1 LLFILKIKERKMIK
15 IILGS
20 FVLSASLFAVDLQT
34 DGVEATYKNSKDEE
48 KTIVI
53 KREKKDECKEVGFD
67 PKVVYGG
74 EHQAAESVKAD
85 CKRAFVTYMG
95 KIAPIKYSEKVETF
109 GEVEVL
115 DFIEKAKDDKTMM
128 LVDSRTENWFF
139 HETIPTAVNVPYIYM
154 KQSQYPDEFE
164 EYVEILGVKKVDG
177 KYDFSNAKTVLMF
190 CNGAWCGQSP
200 ESMKALTAIGYPEEK
215 LKWYRGGMQSWL
227 SLGLTTVKP

>member
-1 LLFILKIKERKMIK
+1 MLK

-20 FVLSASLFAVDLQT
+20 FVLASSIFAVDLQT
-34 DGVEATYKNSKDEE
+34 NGVEVTYKNSKDEA
-48 KTIVI
+48 KTITV
-53 KREKKDECKEVGFD
+53 KREKKEECKGVNFD

-74 EHQAAESVKAD
+74 NGQAADSVDAN

-95 KIAPIKYSEKVETF
+95 KISPIKYSDKVETF

-115 DFIEKAKDDKTMM
+115 EFIEKAKDNKNML
-128 LVDSRTENWFF
+128 LVDSRTENWFY
-139 HETIPTAVNVPYIYM
+139 HETIPSAVNVPFIYL

-164 EYVEILGVKKVDG
+164 EYLEILGVKKVDG
-177 KYDFSNAKTVLMF
+177 KYNFTNAKEILLF

-200 ESMKALTAIGYPEEK
+200 ESMKALIEIGYPEEK
-215 LKWYRGGMQSWL
+215 LKWYRGGIQSWL

>member
-1 LLFILKIKERKMIK
+1 MIK

-20 FVLSASLFAVDLQT
+20 TMLASLIFAADLQT
-34 DGVEATYKNSKDEE
+34 SGVEVTYKNSKDEN
-48 KTIVI
+48 KTVTI
-53 KREKKDECKEVGFD
+53 KRDKPDECKDVNFD

-74 EHQAAESVKAD
+74 NGQVAESVSAN

-95 KIAPIKYSEKVETF
+95 KISPMKYSDKVETF

-115 DFIEKAKDDKTMM
+115 EFIEKAKTNKNLM
-128 LVDSRTENWFF
+128 LVDSRTENWFY
-139 HETIPTAVNVPYIYM
+139 HETIPSAVNIPYIYM

-164 EYVEILGVKKVDG
+164 EYVEMLGVKKVNG
-177 KYDFSNAKTVLMF
+177 KYDFSNAKTILMF

>member
-1 LLFILKIKERKMIK
+1 MIK

-20 FVLSASLFAVDLQT
+20 LVLATSIFAVDLQN
-34 DGVEATYKNSKDEE
+34 DGVEVKYKNSKDEE
-48 KTIVI
+48 KTVVI
-53 KREKKDECKEVGFD
+53 KREKKEECKDVGFD

-95 KIAPIKYSEKVETF
+95 KIAPIKYSDKVETF

-115 DFIEKAKDDKTMM
+115 DFIEKAKTDKNMM
-128 LVDSRTENWFF
+128 LVDSRTENWFY
-139 HETIPTAVNVPYIYM
+139 HETIPSAVNIPYIYM

-164 EYVEILGVKKVDG
+164 EYVEMLGVKKVNG
-177 KYDFSNAKTVLMF
+177 KYDFSNAKTILMF

>member
-1 LLFILKIKERKMIK
+1 MLKIIV
-15 IILGS
+15 GS
-20 FVLSASLFAVDLQT
+20 FVLRASLFAVDLHK
-34 DGVEATYKNSKDEE
+34 DGGEATYKNSKDEE

-53 KREKKDECKEVGFD
+53 KREKKDECKEVAFE

-74 EHQAAESVKAD
+74 EHQVADSVNSN

-95 KIAPIKYSEKVETF
+95 KIAPMKFSDKVETY

-115 DFIEKAKDDKTMM
+115 DFIEKAKNDKTMM

-139 HETIPTAVNVPYIYM
+139 HETIPSAVNVPYIYM

-164 EYVEILGVKKVDG
+164 EYLEILGVKKVNG
-177 KYDFSNAKTVLMF
+177 KYDFSNAKTILMF

>member
-1 LLFILKIKERKMIK
+1 MLK

-34 DGVEATYKNSKDEE
+34 EGVETTYKNSKDEE

-53 KREKKDECKEVGFD
+53 KREKKDECKEIAFD

-74 EHQAAESVKAD
+74 EHQAADSVKAN

-95 KIAPIKYSEKVETF
+95 KIAPIKFSDKVETY

-115 DFIEKAKDDKTMM
+115 DFIEKAKNDKTMM

-139 HETIPTAVNVPYIYM
+139 HETIPSAVNVPYIYM

-164 EYVEILGVKKVDG
+164 EYLEILGVKKVNG
-177 KYDFSNAKTVLMF
+177 KYDFSNAKTILMF

>member
-1 LLFILKIKERKMIK
+1 MIK

-20 FVLSASLFAVDLQT
+20 FVLATSIFAVDLQT
-34 DGVEATYKNSKDEE
+34 NGVEVKFKNSKDEQ
-48 KTIVI
+48 KTVVI
-53 KREKKDECKEVGFD
+53 KREKKEECKDVGFD

-74 EHQAAESVKAD
+74 VHQAAESVKAD

-95 KIAPIKYSEKVETF
+95 KISPIKYSDKVETF

-115 DFIEKAKDDKTMM
+115 DFIEKSKTDKNLM

-139 HETIPTAVNVPYIYM
+139 HETIPTAVNIPYIYT
-154 KQSQYPDEFE
+154 KKSQYPDEFE
-164 EYVEILGVKKVDG
+164 EYMEILGVTKVDG
-177 KYDFSNAKTVLMF
+177 KYNFTNAKTVLMF

-200 ESMKALTAIGYPEEK
+200 ESMKELIAIGYPEEK

>member
-1 LLFILKIKERKMIK
+1 MLK

-20 FVLSASLFAVDLQT
+20 FVLSASLFAVDLQN
-34 DGVEATYKNSKDEE
+34 DGVEVKYKNSKDEE
-48 KTIVI
+48 KTIIV
-53 KREKKDECKEVGFD
+53 KREKNDSCKDVGFD

-74 EHQAAESVKAD
+74 EHQASDSVNAD

-95 KIAPIKYSEKVETF
+95 KISPIKYSDKVETF

-115 DFIEKAKDDKTMM
+115 DFIEKAKNNTNLM
-128 LVDSRTENWFF
+128 LVDSRTENWFY
-139 HETIPTAVNVPYIYM
+139 HETIPSAVNIPYVYL

-164 EYVEILGVKKVDG
+164 EYLEMLGVKKVNG
-177 KYDFSNAKTVLMF
+177 KYDFKNAKTILMF

>member
-1 LLFILKIKERKMIK
+1 MLK

-34 DGVEATYKNSKDEE
+34 EGVETTYKNSKDEE

-53 KREKKDECKEVGFD
+53 KREKKDECKEVAFE
-67 PKVVYGG
+67 PKVVFGG
-74 EHQAAESVKAD
+74 DHQAADLVKAD

-95 KIAPIKYSEKVETF
+95 KIAPIKFSDKVETF

-115 DFIEKAKDDKTMM
+115 DFIEKAKNDKTMM

-139 HETIPTAVNVPYIYM
+139 HETIPSAVNVPYIYM

-164 EYVEILGVKKVDG
+164 EYLEILGVKKVNG
-177 KYDFSNAKTVLMF
+177 KYDFSNAKTILMF

>member
-1 LLFILKIKERKMIK
+1 MLKI
-15 IILGS
+15 IIGS
-20 FVLSASLFAVDLQT
+20 FVLASSIFAVDLQN
-34 DGVEATYKNSKDEE
+34 DGVEIKIKNSNDEA
-48 KTIVI
+48 KTLII
-53 KREKKDECKEVGFD
+53 KREKPQECLGVNFD

-74 EHQAAESVKAD
+74 NHQAADSVKAD

-95 KIAPIKYSEKVETF
+95 KIAPMKFSDKVETF

-115 DFIEKAKDDKTMM
+115 DFIEKAKNDKTMM
-128 LVDSRTENWFF
+128 LVDSRTENWFY
-139 HETIPTAVNVPYIYM
+139 HETIPSAVNVPYTYL

-164 EYVEILGVKKVDG
+164 EYLEILGVKKVDG
-177 KYDFSNAKTVLMF
+177 KYDFSKAKTILMF

>member
-1 LLFILKIKERKMIK
+1 MLK

-20 FVLSASLFAVDLQT
+20 FVLASSIFAVDLQSN
-34 DGVEATYKNSKDEE
+34 GVEVTYKNSKDES
-48 KTIVI
+48 KTITV
-53 KREKKDECKEVGFD
+53 KREKKEECKSVNFD

-74 EHQAAESVKAD
+74 NGQAADSVDAN

-95 KIAPIKYSEKVETF
+95 KISPIKYSDKVETF

-115 DFIEKAKDDKTMM
+115 DFIEKAKDDKNML
-128 LVDSRTENWFF
+128 LVDSRTENWFY
-139 HETIPTAVNVPYIYM
+139 HETIPSAVNVPYIYM

-164 EYVEILGVKKVDG
+164 EYIEILGVKKANG
-177 KYDFSNAKTVLMF
+177 KYDFKNAKTILMF

-200 ESMKALTAIGYPEEK
+200 ESMKALIAIGYPEEK

>member
-1 LLFILKIKERKMIK
+1 MLK

-20 FVLSASLFAVDLQT
+20 FVLSASLFAVDLQN

-53 KREKKDECKEVGFD
+53 KREKKDECKEVAFE

-74 EHQAAESVKAD
+74 EHQVADSVNSN

-95 KIAPIKYSEKVETF
+95 KIAPMKFSDKVETY

-115 DFIEKAKDDKTMM
+115 DFIEKAKNDKTMM

-139 HETIPTAVNVPYIYM
+139 HETIPSAVNVPYIYM
-154 KQSQYPDEFE
+154 KQSQYPD
-164 EYVEILGVKKVDG
+164 
-177 KYDFSNAKTVLMF
+177 
-190 CNGAWCGQSP
+190 
-200 ESMKALTAIGYPEEK
+200 
-215 LKWYRGGMQSWL
+215 
-227 SLGLTTVKP
+227 

>member
-1 LLFILKIKERKMIK
+1 MIK

-20 FVLSASLFAVDLQT
+20 LVLASSIFAVDLQT
-34 DGVEATYKNSKDEE
+34 SGVEVKFKNSKDEQ
-48 KTIVI
+48 KTVVI
-53 KREKKDECKEVGFD
+53 KREKKEECKDVAFD

-74 EHQAAESVKAD
+74 KHQASDSVSAN

-95 KIAPIKYSEKVETF
+95 KISPIKYSDKVETF

-115 DFIEKAKDDKTMM
+115 DFIEKSKTDKNML
-128 LVDSRTENWFF
+128 LVDSRTENWFY
-139 HETIPTAVNVPYIYM
+139 HETIPTAVNIPYIYT
-154 KQSQYPDEFE
+154 KKSQYPDEFE
-164 EYVEILGVKKVDG
+164 EYMEILGVTKVDG
-177 KYDFSNAKTVLMF
+177 KYNFANAKTVLMF

-200 ESMKALTAIGYPEEK
+200 ESMKELIAIGYPEEK

>member
-1 LLFILKIKERKMIK
+1 MLK

-20 FVLSASLFAVDLQT
+20 FVLSASLFAVDLQN

-53 KREKKDECKEVGFD
+53 KREKKDECKEVAFE

-74 EHQAAESVKAD
+74 EHQVADSVNSN

-95 KIAPIKYSEKVETF
+95 KIAPIKYSDKVETF

-115 DFIEKAKDDKTMM
+115 DFIEKAKEDKTMM

-139 HETIPTAVNVPYIYM
+139 HETIPSAVNVPYIYM

-164 EYVEILGVKKVDG
+164 EYVEMLGVKKVNG
-177 KYDFSNAKTVLMF
+177 KYDFKNAKEILLF

-200 ESMKALTAIGYPEEK
+200 ESMKALIAIGYPEEK

>member
-1 LLFILKIKERKMIK
+1 MIK

-20 FVLSASLFAVDLQT
+20 LVLTSSIFAVDLQT
-34 DGVEATYKNSKDEE
+34 NGVEVEFKNSKDEQ
-48 KTIVI
+48 KTVVI
-53 KREKKDECKEVGFD
+53 KREKKEECKDVGFD

-74 EHQAAESVKAD
+74 EHQASNSVNAN

-95 KIAPIKYSEKVETF
+95 KISPIKYSDKVETF

-115 DFIEKAKDDKTMM
+115 DFIEKSKTDKNML

-139 HETIPTAVNVPYIYM
+139 HETIPTAVNIPYIYT
-154 KQSQYPDEFE
+154 KKSQYPDEFE
-164 EYVEILGVKKVDG
+164 EYIEILGVTKVDG
-177 KYDFSNAKTVLMF
+177 KYNFANAKTVLMF

-200 ESMKALTAIGYPEEK
+200 ESMKELIAIGYPEEK

>member
-1 LLFILKIKERKMIK
+1 MLK

-34 DGVEATYKNSKDEE
+34 EGVETTYKNSKDEE

-53 KREKKDECKEVGFD
+53 KREKKDECKEVAFD
-67 PKVVYGG
+67 PKTVYGG
-74 EHQAAESVKAD
+74 NGQAADLVKAD

-95 KIAPIKYSEKVETF
+95 KIAPIKFSDKVETF

-115 DFIEKAKDDKTMM
+115 DFIEKTKNDKTMM

-139 HETIPTAVNVPYIYM
+139 HETIPSAVNVPYIYM

-164 EYVEILGVKKVDG
+164 EYLEILGVKKVNG
-177 KYDFSNAKTVLMF
+177 KYDFSNAKTILMF

-200 ESMKALTAIGYPEEK
+200 ESMKALTAIGYLEEK

>member
-1 LLFILKIKERKMIK
+1 MIK

-20 FVLSASLFAVDLQT
+20 FVLASSIFAVDLQST
-34 DGVEATYKNSKDEE
+34 GVEVTYKNSSDED
-48 KTIVI
+48 KTITI
-53 KREKKDECKEVGFD
+53 KREKPEECKDVKFD
-67 PKVVYGG
+67 PKTVYGG
-74 EHQAAESVKAD
+74 NGQAAESVNAN

-95 KIAPIKYSEKVETF
+95 KISPIKFSDKVETY

-115 DFIEKAKDDKTMM
+115 EFMEKAKTNKNLM
-128 LVDSRTENWFF
+128 LVDSRTENWFY
-139 HETIPTAVNVPYIYM
+139 HETIPGAVNVPYIYL

-164 EYVEILGVKKVDG
+164 EYLGILGVKKVNG
-177 KYDFSNAKTVLMF
+177 KYDFSNAKEVLMF

>member
-1 LLFILKIKERKMIK
+1 MIK
-15 IILGS
+15 IVLGS
-20 FVLSASLFAVDLQT
+20 TVLASLIFAADLQT
-34 DGVEATYKNSKDEE
+34 SGVEVTYKNSKDEN
-48 KTIVI
+48 KTVTI
-53 KREKKDECKEVGFD
+53 KREKKEECKDVGFD

-74 EHQAAESVKAD
+74 QHQAAESVNAN

-95 KIAPIKYSEKVETF
+95 KISPMKYSDKVETF

-115 DFIEKAKDDKTMM
+115 EFIEKAKTDKNMM
-128 LVDSRTENWFF
+128 LVDSRTENWFY
-139 HETIPTAVNVPYIYM
+139 HETIPSAVNIPYIYM

-164 EYVEILGVKKVDG
+164 EYVEMLGVKKLNG
-177 KYDFSNAKTVLMF
+177 KYDFSNAKTILMF